1 MLVDPPLHDRVS
13 RLTKGNTM
21 GEPGSTFLHFNLP
34 NATTWFYF
42 SWLLALALF
51 FKFSRFL
58 SVRNLDVVM
67 LFLLMP
73 GLLVLLEARRGTEAQ
88 EAARAVAAG
97 AESAAVPGVGGG
109 GVGNLVSA
117 LAPLPKV
124 PSRVVWYSYLWLL
137 GGSVYLLIRCLI
149 DLALVRRP
157 ALAPN
162 LNASGLAWLGGAL
175 FVCLVAV
182 AFRNTADR
190 SAAAGKE
197 SVPLKETKDRIG
209 DLVNQEAAPAA
220 SAAEINFWV
229 GRGLAMLCHL
239 AIVAGLIVIGC
250 WHFQDVSAGMAM
262 ATFYLLLPYT
272 AVHVGQVH
280 HVWPAA
286 LVIWAVTLYRQP
298 TVAGLL
304 LGLAAG
310 SVYFPVLLFPLWLS
324 FYWRRGAGRFSAAF
338 LLAAGVSLA
347 LTISVLWSNGELA
360 RSLQSTLALTDW
372 QPWKKPTT
380 ESEGVWQGVYW
391 AYRTPVFIAYLAFV
405 LTTAFWPAPKNL
417 GHLLALS
424 AAVLIGIQ
432 FWYGDQGGVYV
443 LWYLPLLLLLV
454 FRPNLSERRPLPIV
468 GETDWLARLGRAL
481 ARLGTRLLRLPEPAA
496 RVA

>member
-1 MLVDPPLHDRVS
+1 
-13 RLTKGNTM
+13 M

-42 SWLLALALF
+42 SLLLAVALF
-51 FKFSRFL
+51 FKFTRFL
-58 SVRNLDVVM
+58 SVRNLDVLM

-73 GLLVLLEARRGTEAQ
+73 GFLLLLEARRGMEAE
-88 EAARAVAAG
+88 EAARTVGAA
-97 AESAAVPGVGGG
+97 AQSAGMPGTGVGG
-109 GVGNLVSA
+109 VAHLASA
-117 LAPLPKV
+117 LAPLPRS
-124 PSRVVWYSYLWLL
+124 PSRVVWFSYLWLL
-137 GGSVYLLIRCLI
+137 GGSAYLLVRCLI

-157 ALAPN
+157 ALGPN
-162 LNASGLAWLGGAL
+162 LNGSGLAWLGGAL

-182 AFRNTADR
+182 AFRNPIDR

-209 DLVNQEAAPAA
+209 DLVNHEAVAA
-220 SAAEINFWV
+220 SAPGVDTSFWV
-229 GRGLAMLCHL
+229 GRGLAIACHL
-239 AIVAGLIVIGC
+239 LIVAGLIVIGC
-250 WHFQDVSAGMAM
+250 WHFQEVAAGMAM

-280 HVWPAA
+280 HVWPTA
-286 LVIWAVTLYRQP
+286 LIIWGVVLYRLP
-298 TVAGLL
+298 TVSGLL

-310 SVYFPVLLFPLWLS
+310 SAYFPVLLFPLWLS
-324 FYWRRGAGRFSAAF
+324 FYWRRGSGRFAVAF
-338 LLAAGVSLA
+338 LLAAGLSLA
-347 LTISVLWSNGELA
+347 LTVSVLWSNGNLA
-360 RSLQSTLALTDW
+360 HSLQSTLALTDW

-380 ESEGVWQGVYW
+380 ESEGLWQGVYW

-405 LTTAFWPAPKNL
+405 LTTAFWPSPKNL
-417 GHLLALS
+417 AHLVALS

-454 FRPNLSERRPLPIV
+454 FRPNLSDRQPLAILA
-468 GETDWLARLGRAL
+468 ETDWLARLGRLL
-481 ARLGTRLLRLPEPAA
+481 ARLGGRLLKLPEPAA
-496 RVA
+496 RVG